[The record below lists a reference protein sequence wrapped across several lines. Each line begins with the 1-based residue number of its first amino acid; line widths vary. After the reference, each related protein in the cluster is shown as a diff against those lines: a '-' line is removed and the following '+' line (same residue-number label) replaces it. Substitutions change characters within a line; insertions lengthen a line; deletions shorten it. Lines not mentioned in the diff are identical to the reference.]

1 MNFIDKLLLISI
13 IILPGFYLG
22 DNYIS
27 FTDFVIPLVFIMCL
41 IENKKLF
48 KLKGENRILGI
59 YILICGISIFFAMIR
74 LSDLCL
80 NGWMKFLRLFYL
92 LLVIHITNVMNRKSK
107 NKENNVYEL
116 LNVIMKYGIVSG
128 IITIYLFVT
137 QSMLFKPTQQMVFAG
152 RVIYRASGVF
162 GDCQTAGLM
171 MALVFMISFVTL
183 FLTKRRKDIVV
194 PLISMIISFAVIVLS
209 DTRAALFGV
218 FIGVITYFV
227 KTGLLKAR
235 TLLLALVGIVLL
247 CVVYINN
254 SYVNRVVNERILP
267 LIIAVFSGDKSSVAL
282 LSANRFDIWNSSL
295 KEFWEFDII
304 SMLFGT
310 GYKVEATT
318 TDNNFVFALINTG
331 IVGLIIFITYW
342 ISVFKNHAIKKTAFS
357 IYKIPVLAML
367 LLSLLTCDMIT
378 LYRPMY
384 LLVLFFSVMGCQEK
398 KMNKNLMRI
407 SLKNV
412 VEEN

>member
-1 MNFIDKLLLISI
+1 MKFIDKLLLISI

-27 FTDFVIPLVFIMCL
+27 FTDFVIPLVFIKCL

-48 KLKGENRILGI
+48 KLKGENKILGI

-80 NGWMKFLRLFYL
+80 NGWIKFLRLFYL
-92 LLVIHITNVMNRKSK
+92 LLVIYITNVMNRKSK
-107 NKENNVYEL
+107 DKEKNVYEL
-116 LNVIMKYGIVSG
+116 LNVIMKCGIVSG
-128 IITIYLFVT
+128 IITIYLYVT

-152 RVIYRASGVF
+152 RVIYRASGVY

-183 FLTKRRKDIVV
+183 FLPKRRKDRVV
-194 PLISMIISFAVIVLS
+194 PLISMIISFVAIMLS

-235 TLLLALVGIVLL
+235 NLLLALLGIVLL

-254 SYVNRVVNERILP
+254 PYANRVVNERILP
-267 LIIAVFSGDKSSVAL
+267 LIIAVFSGNKSSIAL
-282 LSANRFDIWNSSL
+282 LSANRFDIWNINL

-310 GYKVEATT
+310 GYKVEATTTT

-367 LLSLLTCDMIT
+367 LLFLLTCDMIT

-384 LLVLFFSVMGCQEK
+384 LLIIMFSVFSYQDT
-398 KMNKNLMRI
+398 NLM
-407 SLKNV
+407 KN
-412 VEEN
+412 